1 MVAKDTYS
9 FEPVGAVDPSV
20 IVAEAV
26 PPAVPESYYDD
37 TDHPSDTAVMVG
49 CGLLGCLIA

>member
-37 TDHPSDTAVMVG
+37 TDRPSDTAVMVG